1 MLIDENL
8 REDVTLKKTHIPKL
22 DDFLGGG
29 IPDGSSI
36 LFCAVPGV
44 ECEAFG
50 YQILN
55 GIIEDGGNGF
65 IFSNVAEPHNIT
77 YEFSRYGWNLEKYI
91 EEERAF
97 FVDGSSNFIGVP
109 PMGKYII
116 DKFSQI
122 KDVVLKAIA
131 DVPSGVGI
139 INNLSTLIDYL
150 EEDSIIDIIDQWNQQ
165 AREKNTIL
173 VYIFT
178 RWDYNQELVDRIKAS
193 VDSVVSLNSIEE
205 RVIIGQGFMVTDA
218 SWTEPSKSMVLYF
231 VQQPGG
237 VKIYIP
243 KILVTGPYNAGK
255 SSFVKSIS
263 EKSVSVDRMALEKF
277 PTTIAMDIGHIDH
290 NGFVAD
296 VFGTPGQERFD
307 LMLDVLAKE
316 AVGAFIMVDST
327 APQTFARAKEMINK
341 TQAEAIP
348 KIIVANKQDLP
359 NAMAP
364 DEIRK
369 TMKLDNRIP
378 IIPTIVNKNE
388 GTQEALDTLLKI
400 LYGD

>member
-1 MLIDENL
+1 M
-8 REDVTLKKTHIPKL
+8 KKTHIPKL

-29 IPDGSSI
+29 IPEGSSI

-55 GIIEDGGNGF
+55 GIIEDGNKGF
-65 IFSNVAEPHNIT
+65 IFTNVAEPDNIL
-77 YEFSRYGWNLEKYI
+77 YEFNQYGWNLEKYLD
-91 EEERAF
+91 EEKAF
-97 FVDGSSNFIGVP
+97 FVDGNSYSIGVP
-109 PMGKYII
+109 PMGKYSI
-116 DKFSQI
+116 DEVSQI
-122 KDVVLKAIA
+122 EGVVIKAIG
-131 DVPSGVGI
+131 DVPNGVGV

-150 EEDSIIDIIDQWNQQ
+150 EEDKIIKILNKWNEH
-165 AREKNTIL
+165 AKEKNTIL

-178 RWDYNQELVDRIKAS
+178 KWDYDPKLIEDIKNS
-193 VDSVVSLNSIEE
+193 VECVVSLTSIEE
-205 RVIIGQGFMVTDA
+205 RVIIGQGFMVTSA
-218 SWTEPSKSMVLYF
+218 SWTKPSKNMVLFF
-231 VQQPGG
+231 VLQPGG

-263 EKSVSVDRMALEKF
+263 KKSVSVERMALEKF
-277 PTTIAMDIGHIDH
+277 PTTIAMDIGHVDH

-296 VFGTPGQERFD
+296 IFGTPGQERFD

-316 AVGAFIMVDST
+316 SVGAFILVDSS
-327 APQTFARAKEMINK
+327 APQTFARAKDMINK

-359 NAMAP
+359 GALAP
-364 DEIRK
+364 EQIRE
-369 TMKLDNRIP
+369 TMKLDKNIP
-378 IIPTIVNKNE
+378 IIPTVIKENKGVE
-388 GTQEALDTLLKI
+388 EALNTLLKL

>member
-1 MLIDENL
+1 MLKG
-8 REDVTLKKTHIPKL
+8 TYIPKL

-55 GIIEDGGNGF
+55 GILKDGNKGF
-65 IFSNVAEPHNIT
+65 IFTNVTEPNNIV
-77 YEFSRYGWNLEKYI
+77 YEFNKYGWDLEKYL
-91 EEERAF
+91 ENEKAF
-97 FVDGSSNFIGVP
+97 FIDGSSKFIGVP
-109 PMGKYII
+109 PMGKYTI
-116 DKFSQI
+116 DEYSQI
-122 KDVVLKAIA
+122 EGVVLKAIEDVA
-131 DVPSGVGI
+131 DGVGI

-150 EEDSIIDIIDQWNQQ
+150 ENDKIIEMISKWNKR
-165 AREKNTIL
+165 AREKNIVL

-178 RWDYNQELVDRIKAS
+178 KWDYKPELINSIKNII
-193 VDSVVSLNSIEE
+193 DCVVSLTSIEE
-205 RVIIGQGFMVTDA
+205 RVIIGQGFMVSSA
-218 SWTEPSKSMVLYF
+218 SWTHPNNHMVLFF
-231 VQQPGG
+231 VLQPGG

-263 EKSVSVDRMALEKF
+263 KKSISVDRKALEKF
-277 PTTIAMDIGHIDH
+277 PTTIAMDVGHLDH

-296 VFGTPGQERFD
+296 IFGTPGQERFD
-307 LMLDVLAKE
+307 IMLDLLAKE
-316 AVGAFIMVDST
+316 AVGAFIIVDSS

-348 KIIVANKQDLP
+348 KIIVANKQDIPGALLP
-359 NAMAP
+359 K
-364 DEIRK
+364 EIRK
-369 TMKLDNRIP
+369 TMKLDKSIP
-378 IIPTIVNKNE
+378 IIPTIITENAGVEK
-388 GTQEALDTLLKI
+388 ALDTFLNI
-400 LYGD
+400 LYG

>member
-1 MLIDENL
+1 MQ
-8 REDVTLKKTHIPKL
+8 KTHIPKL

-29 IPDGSSI
+29 IPKGKSI

-55 GIIEDGGNGF
+55 GIIEDGEKGF
-65 IFSNVAEPHNIT
+65 IFTNVAEPNNII
-77 YEFSRYGWNLEKYI
+77 YEFHSYGWNLKKYL
-91 EEERAF
+91 EDERAF
-97 FVDGSSNFIGVP
+97 FVDGSSNFIGLP
-109 PMGKYII
+109 PMGKYSI
-116 DKFSQI
+116 DKYSQI
-122 KDVVLKAIA
+122 EETVLKAID
-131 DVPSGVGI
+131 DVPNGVGI

-150 EEDSIIDIIDQWNQQ
+150 EEDKIIDIIGKWNHR
-165 AREKNTIL
+165 ANEKNTIL

-178 RWDYNQELVDRIKAS
+178 KWDYEPKLIETIKNS
-193 VDSVVSLNSIEE
+193 VDSVVSLTSIEE
-205 RVIIGQGFMVTDA
+205 RVIIGQGFMVTSA
-218 SWTEPSKSMVLYF
+218 SWTHPKNSTVLFF
-231 VQQPGG
+231 VLQPGG

-255 SSFVKSIS
+255 TSFVKSIS
-263 EKSVSVDRMALEKF
+263 KKSVSVDRMALEKF

-290 NGFVAD
+290 NGFIAD
-296 VFGTPGQERFD
+296 IFGTPGQERFD

-316 AVGAFIMVDST
+316 AVGAFILVDSS
-327 APQTFARAKEMINK
+327 APETFARAKEMINK

-359 NAMAP
+359 GALTP
-364 DEIRK
+364 EKIRER
-369 TMKLDNRIP
+369 MKLDSNIP
-378 IIPTIVNKNE
+378 IIPTIVNKKQGVE
-388 GTQEALDTLLKI
+388 EALDTLLKI

>member
-1 MLIDENL
+1 M
-8 REDVTLKKTHIPKL
+8 KKTHIPKL

-29 IPDGSSI
+29 IPGGSSI

-55 GIIEDGGNGF
+55 GIIEDGDKGF
-65 IFSNVAEPHNIT
+65 IYTNVTEPNNIV
-77 YEFSRYGWNLEKYI
+77 YEFSKYGWDLEKYL
-91 EEERAF
+91 EEEKAF
-97 FVDGSSNFIGVP
+97 FIDGSSNFIGVP
-109 PMGKYII
+109 PIGKYSINE
-116 DKFSQI
+116 FSEI
-122 KDVVLKAIA
+122 EGIVLKAID
-131 DVPSGVGI
+131 DVSNGVGI

-150 EEDSIIDIIDQWNQQ
+150 ENDKIIEIISKWNER
-165 AREKNTIL
+165 ARGKNTIL

-178 RWDYNQELVDRIKAS
+178 KWDYDPELINTLKNS
-193 VDSVVSLNSIEE
+193 VDAVVNLTSIEE
-205 RVIIGQGFMVTDA
+205 RVIIGQGFMVTSA
-218 SWTEPSKSMVLYF
+218 SWTHPNNLMVLFF
-231 VQQPGG
+231 VLQPGG

-263 EKSVSVDRMALEKF
+263 KKSVSVDRKALEKF
-277 PTTIAMDIGHIDH
+277 PTTIAMDIGHVDH

-296 VFGTPGQERFD
+296 IFGTPGQERFD
-307 LMLDVLAKE
+307 IMLDVLAKE
-316 AVGAFIMVDST
+316 AVGAFILIDSS

-359 NAMAP
+359 GALSP
-364 DEIRK
+364 EQIREV
-369 TMKLDNRIP
+369 MKLDKSIP
-378 IIPTIVNKNE
+378 IIPTIVSENRGVE
-388 GTQEALDTLLKI
+388 EALDTLLKI